1 MKIHKSYKTEL
12 DLNVAQTKMCY
23 QYAGAARFV
32 YNWALNLLTEDY
44 KSEKKLKP
52 NSFMLQKLLTTKK
65 QTDFAWLYE
74 APSRVTKFALDN
86 VEAAFKNFF
95 RKLKIKDPTAGYPQF
110 KKKGQHDSFTLDQSI
125 TVEKDR
131 IKIPKIGWVKLKE
144 HEYIPCG
151 EPNRITI
158 SLRANRWFVS
168 AMYEEEI
175 VNTPEYENSTIGVD
189 LGVKSLA
196 ITSDNDIFESS
207 KKLNKKQEMLNRLQ
221 RKLARQTKGSNSRND
236 TKKKIAK
243 VHFDI
248 SNHRKDILDKLT
260 TYLVLSKPQK
270 TIVIEDLNV
279 SGMMKNHN
287 LAKSIANIGFHE
299 FRRQLEYK
307 CKWYGKE
314 LVVANRFYPSSKLCS
329 CCGNKKEEL
338 KLSERKYT
346 CEVCG
351 NEIDRDLNAAI
362 NLSKYNPEEWDKL
375 KNLEEALIN

>member
-1 MKIHKSYKTEL
+1 
-12 DLNVAQTKMCY
+12 MCY

-110 KKKGQHDSFTLDQSI
+110 KKKGQHDSFTLDQSV